1 MRKWT
6 DKQQAQLDAL
16 QTLRT
21 QAVDRL
27 DEDIEVLLRANGYDP
42 ERAEHMCDFL
52 RERGQAVLDMLLV
65 HFEPSPQAVK
75 VDDPAHWQSFES
87 AVKRG

>member
-27 DEDIEVLLRANGYDP
+27 NEDIEVLLRANCYDP
-42 ERAEHMCDFL
+42 ERAEDMCDFL
-52 RERGQAVLDMLLV
+52 RERGQAVLDMLIV
-65 HFEPSPQAVK
+65 HFEPSPQPCDNAAGLTPLGTIAK
-75 VDDPAHWQSFES
+75 QE
-87 AVKRG
+87 